1 MPWGLKFS
9 QGSIRETPEEVRFRV
24 RLDLLWK
31 GWKGWGEGQRL
42 RNVFQV
48 KDLEPV
54 RVGKFEGLKGQC
66 VQEADDLPKITE
78 QTGST
83 GKTEEFLSQC

>member
-1 MPWGLKFS
+1 MLWGLKFS
-9 QGSIRETPEEVRFRV
+9 QGSIKETPEEVLFRV

-31 GWKGWGEGQRL
+31 GWEGWGEEGQTL
-42 RNVFQV
+42 RKVFQV

-78 QTGST
+78 QIGST
-83 GKTEEFLSQC
+83 GKTRRVS